1 MEKFWCCCDYYNL
14 TGHTHTREKC
24 FGPPWLIP
32 SGIGCMVNQNTLL
45 SRRLLLL
52 LTLKLLLDLILL
64 PIKTLP
70 QFRCLILYQ
79 ISNTLSEAQC
89 RQIVLQSKMQ
99 LLHVLHGY
107 IYTPNQVLGNYFHTS
122 SVMFSCPVQLDESLY
137 TWILDF
143 GANLQLVHNLISVNS
158 E

>member
-1 MEKFWCCCDYYNL
+1 
-14 TGHTHTREKC
+14 
-24 FGPPWLIP
+24 
-32 SGIGCMVNQNTLL
+32 
-45 SRRLLLL
+45 
-52 LTLKLLLDLILL
+52 
-64 PIKTLP
+64 
-70 QFRCLILYQ
+70 
-79 ISNTLSEAQC
+79 
-89 RQIVLQSKMQ
+89 MQ

-107 IYTPNQVLGNYFHTS
+107 IYTPNQVLGNYFHTN